1 MDLKILA
8 NYTTYVISIAT
19 MRVSYSQL
27 LPEIVQSYLI
37 RMDELED
44 LFDWLIQ
51 ESFTSLMQG
60 SHYRLNTHYRHDVF
74 RIVYDSHFKY
84 MMPMFLRDRMRDIN
98 MSHPG
103 SANCPYKL
111 MVCGDVLFI
120 SKGM

>member
-19 MRVSYSQL
+19 MRVMYTQL

-37 RMDELED
+37 RTDELED

-60 SHYRLNTHYRHDVF
+60 SEYRLNTHYRHDVF
-74 RIVYDSHFKY
+74 RLVYDNHFKY
-84 MMPMFLRDRMRDIN
+84 LMPMFLRDRMKDVN
-98 MSHPG
+98 MSRPG
-103 SANCPYKL
+103 STNMPYKL